1 MDPVDGGHTET
12 TVKRQTQKE
21 SSLAQSFRGKNKNK
35 MRRKCSRCVR
45 TCVSWVW
52 LCVRMCV
59 CVRARSYPSPSKCI
73 RVSLHR
79 GSHSLTVHRL
89 EKHTHKDSSVTPRA
103 SCFRGRSIWTVMAPV
118 ASGGGEG
125 GA

>member
-52 LCVRMCV
+52 LCVCV
-59 CVRARSYPSPSKCI
+59 CVCVCVFLLSPPLLLKQKQHIPLLTPLFPLPARPAIPNREESTRK
-73 RVSLHR
+73 
-79 GSHSLTVHRL
+79 
-89 EKHTHKDSSVTPRA
+89 
-103 SCFRGRSIWTVMAPV
+103 
-118 ASGGGEG
+118 
-125 GA
+125 